1 MSVVETCEKT
11 VERGTGGLKAPYP
24 PSPEGPANTQRRAST
39 ERIFPMPASIQSAS
53 SSLSHADAGDL
64 RSQKRADLTYQA
76 VTVAAILMLLASL
89 WVF

>member
-1 MSVVETCEKT
+1 
-11 VERGTGGLKAPYP
+11 
-24 PSPEGPANTQRRAST
+24 
-39 ERIFPMPASIQSAS
+39 MPASTQSAGN
-53 SSLSHADAGDL
+53 SLAQADTGVL